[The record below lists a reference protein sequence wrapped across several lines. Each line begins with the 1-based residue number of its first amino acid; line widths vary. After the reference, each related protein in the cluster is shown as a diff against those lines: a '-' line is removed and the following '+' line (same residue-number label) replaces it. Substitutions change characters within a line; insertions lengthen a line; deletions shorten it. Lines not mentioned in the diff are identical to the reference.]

1 MNSRSLFCVSLK
13 ERSLLLVGWNN
24 RWHLAISMTDPIQEE
39 ARQILDSL
47 AFTPCDRC
55 HPLSHDMEKATQL
68 ECSLEAAIEMAIAS
82 FLDSEAFS
90 FEDCLLSQRLK
101 ESERVEFPQKK

>member
-1 MNSRSLFCVSLK
+1 MTQTLKIQHLPPEAIHSLMT
-13 ERSLLLVGWNN
+13 
-24 RWHLAISMTDPIQEE
+24 HLPDYVKVA
-39 ARQILDSL
+39 L
-47 AFTPCDRC
+47 
-55 HPLSHDMEKATQL
+55 MEKATQL

-101 ESERVEFPQKK
+101 ESELVESPQRK

>member
-1 MNSRSLFCVSLK
+1 MNHTLNIQHLPPSAIHSLMT
-13 ERSLLLVGWNN
+13 
-24 RWHLAISMTDPIQEE
+24 HLPDYVKVA
-39 ARQILDSL
+39 L
-47 AFTPCDRC
+47 
-55 HPLSHDMEKATQL
+55 MEKATQL

-101 ESERVEFPQKK
+101 ESKLVEFSKSK